1 MIKKIIVLLSVTLL
15 ITGCFLN
22 KKDDEKFY
30 LNSKYYNEGKLIE
43 TTFIPKE
50 NYILYLY
57 NDSCVFSEECKVIFL
72 DFAKKN
78 KIDMLAIDYQNF
90 KNTEFYKKVK
100 YAPSLILVKEG
111 KIVAYL
117 DAESDDDLDKYK
129 DEKKLEEWITKFIY
143 LSK

>member
-1 MIKKIIVLLSVTLL
+1 MIKKIIVLVSIVLL

-22 KKDDEKFY
+22 KKDEEKFY
-30 LNSKYYNEGKLIE
+30 LKSKYYNEGNLIE
-43 TTFIPKE
+43 ITKLPKE

-57 NDSCVFSEECKVIFL
+57 NDSCVFSSECKVVFL
-72 DFAKKN
+72 EFAKKY
-78 KIDMLAIDYQNF
+78 KIDMLAIDYQTF

-100 YAPSLILVKEG
+100 YAPSLIIVKDG
-111 KIVAYL
+111 KIVTYL

-129 DEKKLEEWITKFIY
+129 DVSKLEEWISKFIY